1 MGIKGDGEILKHKQ
15 DCNTVWKLEFD
26 MYQYLADWNRDKNGD
41 NNSSLSNFHFV
52 NADSFWGALP
62 ELYDDNPHTFTH
74 RTWFG

>member
-1 MGIKGDGEILKHKQ
+1 
-15 DCNTVWKLEFD
+15 
-26 MYQYLADWNRDKNGD
+26 MYQYFADWNRDKNGD